1 MKIYHPCPKCK
12 SENTRVTC
20 TEQKKETEIKRYI
33 RCLDCHFRFRSV
45 EVITDEYV
53 NKGRVKDSFILNKHE
68 IEQIGF
74 NDPSLTIEQWA
85 EIYNVSTRT
94 INKARRI
101 FSEGGTK
108 EYLPKYKNA
117 LYDTTKTDFLYK
129 AKSTVVLNS
138 DNKRQHVY
146 QKYSKS

>member
-33 RCLDCHFRFRSV
+33 KCLDCHFRFRSI
-45 EVITDEYV
+45 EVITDEYL
-53 NKGRVKDSFILNKHE
+53 NKGRVKNSFILNEHE

-85 EIYNVSTRT
+85 EIYNVSTAT
-94 INKARRI
+94 INKAKRL
-101 FSEGGTK
+101 FLKGSEK

-129 AKSTVVLNS
+129 AKSTVVSNS

>member
-45 EVITDEYV
+45 EVITDDYV
-53 NKGRVKDSFILNKHE
+53 NRGRVKDSFILNKHE

-85 EIYNVSTRT
+85 EM
-94 INKARRI
+94 
-101 FSEGGTK
+101 
-108 EYLPKYKNA
+108 
-117 LYDTTKTDFLYK
+117 D
-129 AKSTVVLNS
+129 
-138 DNKRQHVY
+138 H
-146 QKYSKS
+146 

>member
-20 TEQKKETEIKRYI
+20 TEQKKEIEIKRYI

-53 NKGRVKDSFILNKHE
+53 NKGRVKDSFILNEHE

-85 EIYNVSTRT
+85 EIYNVSTAT

-101 FSEGGTK
+101 FSEGGRK
-108 EYLPKYKNA
+108 EYLPKYKND
-117 LYDTTKTDFLYK
+117 LYDATKTDFLYK
-129 AKSTVVLNS
+129 AKSTVVSNS
-138 DNKRQHVY
+138 GNKRQHVY